1 MIASN
6 VIELLLE
13 RGETL
18 AVAESITGGG
28 IATALTDVPGSSK
41 VFLGGAVTYATA
53 SKVSFLGIDRALIDR
68 SGVVSQQVAE
78 AMAEAVRE
86 RFQSTWGVATTG
98 VAGPG
103 PHHGLPPGEVWI
115 AIAGPERVAERLS
128 LGDLGRER
136 VRSGAVTG
144 ALALLSRI
152 LRGRHP

>member
-1 MIASN
+1 MIASA
-6 VIELLLE
+6 VIDLLLE

-53 SKVSFLGIDRALIDR
+53 SKVSFLGIDRALIDHH
-68 SGVVSQQVAE
+68 GVVSQQVAE

-103 PHHGLPPGEVWI
+103 PHHSVPAGEVWI
-115 AIAGPERVAERLS
+115 AISGPESVAEHLS
-128 LGDLGRER
+128 LGDLGRET

-152 LRGRHP
+152 LRGHP